1 MHRGRLQT
9 AAVLHTPLGNGLVTW
24 WTSGSVATC
33 CARWPRVSLPVKFYG
48 LENDGDDV
56 QVVSSSSPWPST
68 VLIGLAESVYAGP
81 LPSEVM
87 PTGDAEPQAVI
98 GPPAASIAEPPTV
111 PVPSAAADAAQP
123 PATKKISRA
132 LEAAAKSVEN
142 NVEWDF
148 LLFLFSFLSLY

>member
-48 LENDGDDV
+48 LVNDGDDV

-87 PTGDAEPQAVI
+87 PTRV
-98 GPPAASIAEPPTV
+98 AEPPTV
-111 PVPSAAADAAQP
+111 PVPSATADAAQP